1 MNDGVLSMTKKLS
14 RIIAVI
20 MLIIAVLF
28 IIVAL
33 NNPQAGFPW
42 SNTVTYTIYEIY
54 AAVVAALLVAPF
66 KKTK

>member
-1 MNDGVLSMTKKLS
+1 
-14 RIIAVI
+14 

-54 AAVVAALLVAPF
+54 AAVVVALLAAPF